1 MDLPLRTGID
11 ALPAGRP
18 RFRFDDRYLVPILVT
33 IILLGGHLSIG
44 ILESPWQTGLAIG
57 TAIVAE
63 AAFSR
68 VLLGRWPKLSSAYIT
83 GISVGIL
90 VRSPYFWPY
99 ALTSLTSIAS
109 KYAIRYRGRH
119 IFNPSN
125 FGVAATLF
133 LAPMTVA
140 SLGVQWGNTFWVM
153 MVIWTIGLFVMS
165 RVKRLHVSLTY
176 IAAFIFYA
184 WVRSLI
190 TGHAFVTELSPIT
203 GPMYQ
208 LFVLFMITDPP
219 TTTTTVKRRMLVV
232 FLVATVECGLRLA
245 EVVHAPYYALF
256 MVGPL
261 ARVIELRS
269 MKKEDRPAASGPT
282 PEPDLPAASV
292 STAG

>member
-1 MDLPLRTGID
+1 MDLTLRTGLE
-11 ALPAGRP
+11 ALRAR
-18 RFRFDDRYLVPILVT
+18 RANFHFDNRYLVPMLVT
-33 IILLGGHLSIG
+33 LILLGGHLTMG

-57 TAIVAE
+57 TAIAAE
-63 AAFSR
+63 AFLSR
-68 VLLGRWPKLSSAYIT
+68 VLLGRWPKLASAYIT

-99 ALTSLTSIAS
+99 ALTSLTSILT
-109 KYAIRYRGRH
+109 KYAIRYKGRH

-125 FGVAATLF
+125 FGVATTLF

-140 SLGVQWGNTFWVM
+140 SLGVQWGNTLWM
-153 MVIWTIGLFVMS
+153 MLPIWTIGLFVMS

-176 IAAFIFYA
+176 IASFVFYA

-190 TGHAFVTELSPIT
+190 TGHAFASELAPIT

-219 TTTTTVKRRMLVV
+219 TTTTTVKRRMLVA

-245 EVVHAPYYALF
+245 EIVHAPYYALF

-269 MKKEDRPAASGPT
+269 MEDTGKDKAAPKPG
-282 PEPDLPAASV
+282 A
-292 STAG
+292 